1 MYDNHDKVVLAFL
14 LWVFADSVDL
24 RSRVSA
30 DTDVNLVRRREVTWC
45 RRQVNND
52 VTTRLDRHE
61 NVVLFADDDVGV
73 DGVCDVCEDHH
84 CVVWKRENA
93 TTEWLQ
99 QSHVTN

>member
-30 DTDVNLVRRREVTWC
+30 DTDVNLVRRRKVTWC

-61 NVVLFADDDVGV
+61 NVVLFADDDVCV
-73 DGVCDVCEDHH
+73 DGVCDVCEEHH
-84 CVVWKRENA
+84 GVVWKRK
-93 TTEWLQ
+93 TSLQ
-99 QSHVTN
+99 H